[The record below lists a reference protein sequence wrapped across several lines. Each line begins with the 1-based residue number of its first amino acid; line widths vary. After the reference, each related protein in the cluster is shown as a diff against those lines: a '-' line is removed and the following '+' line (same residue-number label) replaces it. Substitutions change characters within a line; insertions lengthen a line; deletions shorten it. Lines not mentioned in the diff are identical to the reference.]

1 MAGVRVI
8 VNIRAVS
15 SVTFVDSSEIITGF
29 SAKLTEKAEYVLNL
43 FHIIFYI
50 IFYSMEDGH
59 MLDKSSAIPLYAQL
73 AEQLRL
79 QIDSGQL
86 RPGEQLP
93 SESEMMAR
101 YQIGRPTV
109 RAALKQLVSA
119 GYLTKIQG
127 KGTFCRD
134 LHAGKPINI
143 EVLLDMENE
152 YFIPYYVRAI
162 SGVLKENNCNFLIS
176 NTNRDAQSICEQL
189 ENSLQKDT
197 SGVILQMTPVNIRPE
212 LRQRLLHCI
221 AAFRRRSI
229 PVILIDSL
237 LEGADV
243 SYCVINERGGGARA
257 AEHLAAYGHRRCAM
271 VSPSDFCDA
280 VQRYEG
286 FCRAAEQFGMAPP
299 VLVDAD
305 SELER
310 TLPAAVRAAQV
321 TGLFCYNDALAQR
334 CIRILRSADY
344 RIPAQISVIGFDD
357 SFLAASIEPPL
368 TTLCHPKEELGR
380 CTASALLKLIQNE
393 IPWPFQK
400 IFDVPLIQRATC
412 ARCQPLCAAKPE

>member
-1 MAGVRVI
+1 MAGVRVV
-8 VNIRAVS
+8 VNIRVVS
-15 SVTFVDSSEIITGF
+15 SVTFVDSSEIIVEF
-29 SAKLTEKAEYVLNL
+29 SERLTEKAEYVLNL
-43 FHIIFYI
+43 FHILFYI

-189 ENSLQKDT
+189 EDSLQKDT

-212 LRQRLLHCI
+212 LRQRLLGCI
-221 AAFRRRSI
+221 AAFRRRNI
-229 PVILIDSL
+229 PLILIDSL
-237 LEGADV
+237 LDGADA
-243 SYCVINERGGGARA
+243 SFCVINERGGGARA
-257 AEHLAAYGHRRCAM
+257 AEHLAAYGHKRCAM
-271 VSPSDFCDA
+271 VSPRNFYDA
-280 VQRYEG
+280 VQRYAG
-286 FCRAAEQFGMAPP
+286 FCDAASKFGMQLPI
-299 VLVDAD
+299 LID
-305 SELER
+305 SEDDLDSRLPRIVHAER
-310 TLPAAVRAAQV
+310 I
-321 TGLFCYNDALAQR
+321 TGIFCFNDALAQR
-334 CIRILRSADY
+334 SIRILHNADY
-344 RIPAQISVIGFDD
+344 SIPSEVSVIGFDD
-357 SFLAASIEPPL
+357 SFLAETTDPPL

-380 CTASALLKLIQNE
+380 CTASALLKLIRNE

-400 IFDVPLIQRATC
+400 VFDVSLIQRGTC
-412 ARCQPLCAAKPE
+412 ARCSSDNL

>member
-1 MAGVRVI
+1 
-8 VNIRAVS
+8 
-15 SVTFVDSSEIITGF
+15 
-29 SAKLTEKAEYVLNL
+29 
-43 FHIIFYI
+43 
-50 IFYSMEDGH
+50 
-59 MLDKSSAIPLYAQL
+59 
-73 AEQLRL
+73 
-79 QIDSGQL
+79 
-86 RPGEQLP
+86 
-93 SESEMMAR
+93 
-101 YQIGRPTV
+101 
-109 RAALKQLVSA
+109 
-119 GYLTKIQG
+119 
-127 KGTFCRD
+127 
-134 LHAGKPINI
+134 
-143 EVLLDMENE
+143 
-152 YFIPYYVRAI
+152 
-162 SGVLKENNCNFLIS
+162 
-176 NTNRDAQSICEQL
+176 
-189 ENSLQKDT
+189 
-197 SGVILQMTPVNIRPE
+197 MTPVNIRPE

-344 RIPAQISVIGFDD
+344 SIPAQISVIGFDD

-380 CTASALLKLIQNE
+380 CTASALLKLIQDE